1 MLPRDEDA
9 PYYTLNCV
17 NDLDEGDEEMVRS
30 GYPFQDGREGQNGL
44 SFVARM
50 GTLWIFRCNG
60 FTKADFIT
68 WDNFDELLISAS
80 LEIKEGAVE
89 CYHSSSRWL

>member
-1 MLPRDEDA
+1 MLCSSLTRKVGPVLTCSCGYPSAVNARHTVPREFCSMLPRDEDA

-44 SFVARM
+44 S
-50 GTLWIFRCNG
+50 
-60 FTKADFIT
+60 
-68 WDNFDELLISAS
+68 
-80 LEIKEGAVE
+80 
-89 CYHSSSRWL
+89 

>member
-1 MLPRDEDA
+1 MDIHFKMAERVKTVCLKLHE
-9 PYYTLNCV
+9 LG
-17 NDLDEGDEEMVRS
+17 LS
-30 GYPFQDGREGQNGL
+30 G
-44 SFVARM
+44 SFVAS
-50 GTLWIFRCNG
+50 NG

-80 LEIKEGAVE
+80 LEIKEDAVE